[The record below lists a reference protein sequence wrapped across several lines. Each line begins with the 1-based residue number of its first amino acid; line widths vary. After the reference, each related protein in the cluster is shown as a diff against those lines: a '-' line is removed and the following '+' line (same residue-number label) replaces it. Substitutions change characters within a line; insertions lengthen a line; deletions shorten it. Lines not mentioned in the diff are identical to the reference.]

1 MQLSRKKS
9 SFKISESQQNSRR
22 EKTSTKQDSNI
33 VKNFTSKKKE
43 TKELTLERTLGTSFP
58 SNHSN
63 SNPSNPERLNY
74 PLRITSRL
82 TSGVNFQKK
91 LSSNDTSTTSNIIRD
106 FSKKIENKNMAA
118 KSPTPRQIGHIS
130 TTRDYSKG
138 RGYNLTKNQ
147 MHHAR
152 DARANNTSYI
162 GENIECLRNNM
173 LTNLTKDNL
182 DISSIH
188 NSSITGTKT
197 QSNLNLNTMDKVN
210 HKIGQ
215 TISERRYSNNYLK
228 KLDGNDKKEVKK
240 PTSIK
245 NFFDIGN
252 VGDENEIS
260 NSDENNSIH
269 HGECLNNEA
278 KSLFMSLNKH
288 QCTIKEQEDRI
299 MELEKENDELNRK
312 LNNAR

>member
-9 SFKISESQQNSRR
+9 SFKTSENQQNPPR

-43 TKELTLERTLGTSFP
+43 TKEVTLERTLGTSFP

-63 SNPSNPERLNY
+63 YNPSNPERLNY
-74 PLRITSRL
+74 KLRITSRL
-82 TSGVNFQKK
+82 MSGVNFQKK
-91 LSSNDTSTTSNIIRD
+91 LSSNDSSTTSNIIRD

-130 TTRDYSKG
+130 SARDYSKG
-138 RGYNLTKNQ
+138 HGYNLTKNQ

-152 DARANNTSYI
+152 TNNNISYI
-162 GENIECLRNNM
+162 GVGDNIECLTNNM

-188 NSSITGTKT
+188 NSSITGSKT
-197 QSNLNLNTMDKVN
+197 QNNLNTMDKVD

-215 TISERRYSNNYLK
+215 GQTTGERRYSNNYLK

-252 VGDENEIS
+252 VGDEIS
-260 NSDENNSIH
+260 NSDENNSIR
-269 HGECLNNEA
+269 HGECLNNEV
-278 KSLFMSLNKH
+278 KSLFMSINKH
-288 QCTIKEQEDRI
+288 ECTIKEQENRI
-299 MELEKENDELNRK
+299 IELEKENDELNRK
-312 LNNAR
+312 LNVAR